1 MNNIISIFIVLILFL
16 ICLTI
21 SILQLSC
28 KGPLLNNAYLFA
40 SKKEREN
47 MNKKPHYR
55 QTGIVFLFLSAIFLC
70 LLINIIFK
78 IKILGYIRWCLILC
92 TILYALV
99 SSIKLYK

>member
-28 KGPLLNNAYLFA
+28 KGPLLNNAYLFV

-78 IKILGYIRWCLILC
+78 IKILGYIR
-92 TILYALV
+92 
-99 SSIKLYK
+99 

>member
-1 MNNIISIFIVLILFL
+1 MNNIIPIFIVLILFL

-21 SILQLSC
+21 SFLQLSC

-70 LLINIIFK
+70 FFIDIIFK
-78 IKILGYIRWCLILC
+78 IKIFDYIRLCLILF

-99 SSIKLYK
+99 FSIKLYK

>member
-1 MNNIISIFIVLILFL
+1 MNNIITIFIVLILFL

-21 SILQLSC
+21 SVLQLSC

-47 MNKKPHYR
+47 MNKKPHYK
-55 QTGIVFLFLSAIFLC
+55 QTGIVFIFLSAIFFC
-70 LLINIIFK
+70 FFINIMFK
-78 IKILGYIRWCLILC
+78 IKIFDYFMWFLIVC
-92 TILYALV
+92 TVLYSVV